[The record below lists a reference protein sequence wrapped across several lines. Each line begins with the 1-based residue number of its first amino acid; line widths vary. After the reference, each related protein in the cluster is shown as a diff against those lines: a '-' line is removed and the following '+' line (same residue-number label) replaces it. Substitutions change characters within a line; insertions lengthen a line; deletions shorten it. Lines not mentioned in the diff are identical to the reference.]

1 VATLWTLGHSDRPWD
16 AFAALVRAW
25 AIGCIADV
33 RAYPTSRRHPHFA
46 REALEAGLRGLG
58 VRYAHLPE
66 LGGRRR
72 GLGPASPNTAWRDP
86 GLRAY
91 ADHLATPEFARGLER
106 LLALA
111 EGQAVAVLCAE
122 AVPWRCHRWLLADA
136 LVARGHAVHH
146 ILSPTRA
153 VPHALHP
160 GTEVRDGVPTY
171 PARDAPGWV
180 AGEGP

>member
-1 VATLWTLGHSDRPWD
+1 MTPEWLVLCDLDGTLLPVGPEGREALVA
-16 AFAALVRAW
+16 AFAAL
-25 AIGCIADV
+25 
-33 RAYPTSRRHPHFA
+33 T
-46 REALEAGLRGLG
+46 
-58 VRYAHLPE
+58 
-66 LGGRRR
+66 GRRADASDVPIGKTADAEAFGLYAERLGLPR
-72 GLGPASPNTAWRDP
+72 GAWRAP
-86 GLRAY
+86 AWQAAY

-106 LLALA
+106 LLTLA

-153 VPHALHP
+153 VLHALHP